1 MNGERSAGIAVSNN
15 NTTFEAI
22 NRLLAT
28 EGVAILHRTQVPMNP
43 VNLFEMLVSRGR
55 RVTIEV
61 DETVLE
67 EMRNLG
73 GEEEL
78 PSETV

>member
-1 MNGERSAGIAVSNN
+1 MSNN
-15 NTTFEAI
+15 TWEAI
-22 NRLLAT
+22 ERLLAM
-28 EGVAILHRTQVPMNP
+28 EGVAILHKTQVPMNP

-61 DETVLE
+61 DDTFLE

-73 GEEEL
+73 GDAH
-78 PSETV
+78 S

>member
-1 MNGERSAGIAVSNN
+1 MPNN
-15 NTTFEAI
+15 NTYEAI
-22 NRLLAT
+22 ERLLAT

-61 DETVLE
+61 DDTFLE
-67 EMRNLG
+67 EMRTLG
-73 GEEEL
+73 AKGG
-78 PSETV
+78 

>member
-1 MNGERSAGIAVSNN
+1 
-15 NTTFEAI
+15 
-22 NRLLAT
+22 
-28 EGVAILHRTQVPMNP
+28 MNP
-43 VNLFEMLVSRGR
+43 VNLFEMLISRGR

-61 DETVLE
+61 DDTFLE

-73 GEEEL
+73 GEEEP